1 MARLRRFEEHRFVGT
16 RDDMVAYDS
25 DDPEQY
31 SALEERVAEE
41 DLLNRGLLQAFAPD
55 TLAEARNRGFR
66 SR

>member
-31 SALEERVAEE
+31 SALEERVVEE